1 MPTRRRAAGLLA
13 VLCAVLVAAAGCS
26 GKGGGGAHPNGG
38 KTTGP
43 VVYPGSP
50 GNPGNK
56 EFDAKRL
63 RAATL
68 GPADLNGYERGDHAY
83 DLRGGC
89 LEQVIGFLFGDLGD
103 VTAQTETSLVN
114 TSTAGAVQQRMR
126 AYKGDA
132 AAQHFDQAARAA
144 PGCATL
150 IGTAKD
156 GARTE
161 FSVKSL
167 VMPKYGEQMLSLRI
181 VGVSP
186 NVAGQ
191 EVNLVIVRVENVVEK
206 LDDMNT
212 RGVSVDHTTQLTQT
226 AVTKLRTAA

>member
-1 MPTRRRAAGLLA
+1 MPTRRVAGMLA
-13 VLCAVLVAAAGCS
+13 VAAAVVLAAAGC
-26 GKGGGGAHPNGG
+26 GGGSGGHGPAPAG
-38 KTTGP
+38 KTSGP
-43 VVYPGSP
+43 VVYPGSS

-56 EFDAKRL
+56 EFDARRL

-68 GPADLNGYERGDHAY
+68 GPADLPGYQRGDHAY

-103 VTAQTETSLVN
+103 VTAQTETALVN
-114 TSTAGAVQQRMR
+114 TDTAGAVQQRMR

-132 AAQHFDQAARAA
+132 AAQHFDQAAKAA
-144 PGCATL
+144 PGCGTL
-150 IGTAKD
+150 IGKAKD

-161 FSVKSL
+161 FSVKPL

-212 RGVSVDHTTQLTQT
+212 RGVSVDHTSQLTQT

>member
-1 MPTRRRAAGLLA
+1 VPTRRRAAGPLA
-13 VLCAVLVAAAGCS
+13 LAAAVLVAAAGC
-26 GKGGGGAHPNGG
+26 GGGSGGTHPHGA

-43 VVYPGSP
+43 VVYPGSS

-56 EFDAKRL
+56 EFDARRL

-68 GPADLNGYERGDHAY
+68 GPADLPGYERGDHAY

-89 LEQVIGFLFGDLGD
+89 LEQVIGFLYGDLGD

-114 TSTAGAVQQRMR
+114 ASTAGAVQQRMR

-132 AAQHFDQAARAA
+132 AAQHFEQAAKAA

-150 IGTAKD
+150 IGRAKD

-161 FSVKSL
+161 FTVKPL